1 MGRGPAYSVLGHG
14 TMTALLLVL
23 LVLGLVLLVAE
34 AHLPTYGV
42 LGAGGVAALVG
53 AIVVAVDAA
62 GGGVVLGLALAFPI
76 GAAGAAV
83 GAVAVRKALAAN
95 RRPARGGAE
104 GLLGHVGTVRRPL
117 DPMGHVLVDGELW
130 RARCSWAEEDEPPPH
145 EGDRVVVEEVRGL
158 TLTVR
163 RAEEWELR

>member
-1 MGRGPAYSVLGHG
+1 
-14 TMTALLLVL
+14 MTALLLVL
-23 LVLGLVLLVAE
+23 LVVGFVLLVAE

-42 LGAGGVAALVG
+42 LGGAGVVALVG
-53 AIVVAVDAA
+53 AVVVAVEAA
-62 GGGVVLGLALAFPI
+62 GGGLVLALALALPF
-76 GAAGAAV
+76 GLAAGAV

-95 RRPARGGAE
+95 RRRPRGGAE

-117 DPMGHVLVDGELW
+117 DPLGHVFVDGELW
-130 RARCSWAEEDEPPPH
+130 RAQCSWADEDEPPPH

-163 RAEEWELR
+163 RAEEWEVR

>member
-1 MGRGPAYSVLGHG
+1 
-14 TMTALLLVL
+14 MTALLLVL

-42 LGAGGVAALVG
+42 LGGAGVAALAG
-53 AIVVAVDAA
+53 AIVVAVEAA
-62 GGGVVLGLALAFPI
+62 GGGTVLALALALPI
-76 GAAGAAV
+76 AVAV
-83 GAVAVRKALAAN
+83 GAVGTVAARKALAAN
-95 RRPARGGAE
+95 RRRPRGGAE

-117 DPMGHVLVDGELW
+117 DPLGHVLVDGELW
-130 RARCSWAEEDEPPPH
+130 RAQRSWAEEDEAPPH